1 MSFGGNL
8 GLMPSAY
15 ARELEAVAHAL
26 DKSQAI
32 IEFGTDGTVR
42 SANQNFLTLMGYQLK
57 DIVGKHHRLFVPA
70 DVAAGDGYRQ
80 FWASLSR
87 GEYQAGEFKRL
98 AKDGR
103 EVWIQGSYNPVFSA
117 DGKPVTIV
125 KYASDVTQTKLAA
138 ADAAGQ
144 IAAIGKSQA
153 VIEFNL
159 DGTVIRANQLFLD
172 ALGYRAEEIVG
183 RHHRMFV
190 EPAYADSADYRR
202 FWETLGRGEYQAA
215 EYKRLGKGGREV
227 WIQASYNPIFD
238 LNGRPF
244 KVVKYATDVTAAKLQ
259 AADNAGQIAA
269 IGKSQ
274 AVIEFDMDGTI
285 IGANQ
290 NFLDVMGYRLDE
302 IKGRQH
308 RLFVDP
314 AFAASDDYRRFWDA
328 LKRGEYFSAEY
339 RRIGKGGKEIW
350 IQGSYNP
357 ILDLN
362 GRPFKVVKYATD
374 ITAAKQEI
382 ARKLRQAEEMERL
395 VRDYDA
401 VMQKV
406 MASLGAAGDRMTTV
420 AAAIS
425 ASAVQTNAESA
436 NVSAAAQQTDSNLQ
450 TVASASEELSSSIHE
465 IARQISN
472 STSMAGAAVE
482 QGDEAEGRIRRLDE
496 MARSIGTVVE
506 LIRTI
511 AGQTNLLALNATIE
525 AARAGEAGKGFAV
538 VASEVKSLA
547 NQTAKA
553 TEEIGG
559 LINGIQESVG
569 GAVDIIGAIRSTIG
583 RLSDASVAVA
593 AAVEEQAAATQEIAG
608 NVTTAADAVALVSR
622 SSVEVLG
629 AAKRSAAAADDVQTA
644 SADIAAASASLRAEV
659 TGFLASIKRVGA
671 G

>member
-1 MSFGGNL
+1 MPFGGNL

-15 ARELEAVAHAL
+15 ARELEAVAQAL

-32 IEFGTDGTVR
+32 IEFEMDGSVR
-42 SANQNFLTLMGYQLK
+42 SANQNFLALMGYRLE

-80 FWASLSR
+80 FWAALSR

-159 DGTVIRANQLFLD
+159 DGTIITANQLFLD

-190 EPAYADSADYRR
+190 DPAYAGSAEYRR

-215 EYKRLGKGGREV
+215 EYKRIGKGGREV

-244 KVVKYATDVTAAKLQ
+244 KVVKYATDVTAAKLK
-259 AADNAGQIAA
+259 AADSAGQLAA

-285 IGANQ
+285 LGANQ

-328 LKRGEYFSAEY
+328 LKRGEYFAAEY

-406 MASLGAAGDRMTTV
+406 LAGLGAAGDRMTTV

-436 NVSAAAQQTDSNLQ
+436 NVSAAAQQTDANLQ
-450 TVASASEELSSSIHE
+450 TVASASEELSSSINE

-472 STSMAGAAVE
+472 SSSMAGAAVE
-482 QGDEAEGRIRRLDE
+482 QGNEAEGRIRRLDE

-608 NVTTAADAVALVSR
+608 NVTTAADAVAMVSR

-629 AAKRSAAAADDVQTA
+629 AAKRAASAADDVQSA
-644 SADIAAASASLRAEV
+644 SADIAAASASLRTEV
-659 TGFLASIKRVGA
+659 TGFLAAIKRVGA

>member
-1 MSFGGNL
+1 MPFGGNL

-15 ARELEAVAHAL
+15 ARELEAVAQAL

-32 IEFGTDGTVR
+32 IEFEMDGSVR
-42 SANQNFLTLMGYQLK
+42 SANQNFLALMGYRLE

-80 FWASLSR
+80 FWAALSR
-87 GEYQAGEFKRL
+87 GEYQTGEFKRL

-125 KYASDVTQTKLAA
+125 KHASDVTQTKLAA

-144 IAAIGKSQA
+144 ISAIGKSQA
-153 VIEFNL
+153 VIEFNM

-190 EPAYADSADYRR
+190 EPAYAGSAEYRQ

-227 WIQASYNPIFD
+227 WIQATYNPILD

-259 AADNAGQIAA
+259 AADNAGQLAA

-406 MASLGAAGDRMTTV
+406 MAGLGAAGDRMTTV

-436 NVSAAAQQTDSNLQ
+436 NVSTAAQQTDSNLQ

-629 AAKRSAAAADDVQTA
+629 AAKRAAVAADDVQSA
-644 SADIAAASASLRAEV
+644 SADIAAASASLRTEV
-659 TGFLASIKRVGA
+659 TGFLAAIKRVGA

>member
-1 MSFGGNL
+1 
-8 GLMPSAY
+8 MPSAY
-15 ARELEAVAHAL
+15 ARELEAVAQAL

-32 IEFGTDGTVR
+32 IEFEMDGSVR
-42 SANQNFLTLMGYQLK
+42 SANQNFLALMGYRLE

-80 FWASLSR
+80 FWAALSR
-87 GEYQAGEFKRL
+87 GEYQTGEFKRL

-125 KYASDVTQTKLAA
+125 KHASDVTQTKLAA

-144 IAAIGKSQA
+144 ISAIGKSQA
-153 VIEFNL
+153 VIEFNM

-190 EPAYADSADYRR
+190 EPAYAGSAEYRQ

-227 WIQASYNPIFD
+227 WIQATYNPILD

-259 AADNAGQIAA
+259 AADNAGQLAA

-406 MASLGAAGDRMTTV
+406 MAGLGAAGDRMTTV

-436 NVSAAAQQTDSNLQ
+436 NVSTAAQQTDSNLQ

-629 AAKRSAAAADDVQTA
+629 AAKRAAVAADDVQSA
-644 SADIAAASASLRAEV
+644 SADIAAASASLRTEV
-659 TGFLASIKRVGA
+659 TGFLAAIKRVGA